1 MSLENYGIPIQVA
14 LPLHLPGK
22 KKVSKLQINDWLFV
36 IGDHM
41 AIPSQQGAM
50 QTGELVANKI
60 NQLMQ

>member
-1 MSLENYGIPIQVA
+1 MKFSIHCHYIYRA
-14 LPLHLPGK
+14 R
-22 KKVSKLQINDWLFV
+22 KKVGKLQINDWLFV

-41 AIPSQQGAM
+41 GIPSQQGAM